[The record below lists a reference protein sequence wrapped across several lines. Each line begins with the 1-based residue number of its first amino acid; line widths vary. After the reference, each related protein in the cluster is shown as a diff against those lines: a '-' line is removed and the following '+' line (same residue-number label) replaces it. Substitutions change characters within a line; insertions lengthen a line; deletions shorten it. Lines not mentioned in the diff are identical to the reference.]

1 VPGSE
6 VPAFSA
12 AEMHLELWMDKGLL
26 TGRYRAWLPDF
37 DGVKRVD
44 LSLSGKAGSGHTQTL
59 TFHSANP
66 EAEGPLGRSVRPV
79 LTMAAERFSSTW
91 VSRYRQHSIQNE
103 TVKSVAGQPYYIL
116 PCLDQC
122 HCGAR
127 NPRVRRPAD
136 PYCPVMQ
143 R

>member
-1 VPGSE
+1 MLGRTNFFELCCERRKSTRPKIEISPVPGSE

-79 LTMAAERFSSTW
+79 LTMAAERF
-91 VSRYRQHSIQNE
+91 
-103 TVKSVAGQPYYIL
+103 
-116 PCLDQC
+116 
-122 HCGAR
+122 
-127 NPRVRRPAD
+127 
-136 PYCPVMQ
+136 
-143 R
+143 